1 MTLICSGTS
10 NVDVEK
16 TDPDYISEKQ
26 LVGFTRREGP
36 SSLPSRKRTS
46 SASSSEDS
54 SQRFSNSSP
63 VSRKYLWATFLMIIC
78 VRRIV
83 VNMR

>member
-16 TDPDYISEKQ
+16 TDPDSISEKQ
-26 LVGFTRREGP
+26 LVEFTREGP

-46 SASSSEDS
+46 SASSSEES

-63 VSRKYLWATFLMIIC
+63 VSRKYLWATFLIIIC
-78 VRRIV
+78 V
-83 VNMR
+83 

>member
-10 NVDVEK
+10 DVDVEK
-16 TDPDYISEKQ
+16 TDLDSISEKQ

-46 SASSSEDS
+46 SASSSEES

-63 VSRKYLWATFLMIIC
+63 VSRKYLLATFLMIIC
-78 VRRIV
+78 V
-83 VNMR
+83 

>member
-16 TDPDYISEKQ
+16 TDPDSISEKQ
-26 LVGFTRREGP
+26 LVGFTRRGGP

-46 SASSSEDS
+46 SASSSEEP
-54 SQRFSNSSP
+54 SQRFSHSSP
-63 VSRKYLWATFLMIIC
+63 VSRKYLWVTFLMIIC
-78 VRRIV
+78 V
-83 VNMR
+83 